1 MLRRGI
7 AVSARLQQRALAVAA
22 PRVVVPALARAAS
35 SKQSP
40 FAPPPPSA
48 SGDKR
53 GLTRKEELK
62 ARQDEMAKMLM
73 DQAMREVSQSAS
85 AVRPEGIQ
93 HLLNEKPDD
102 PVWKLAQIRDANAE
116 IEGEDEQGG
125 PKGGVFGHTPLSLPC

>member
-1 MLRRGI
+1 M
-7 AVSARLQQRALAVAA
+7 AL
-22 PRVVVPALARAAS
+22 
-35 SKQSP
+35 
-40 FAPPPPSA
+40 PPPPSA

-93 HLLNEKPDD
+93 HLLNDKPDD

-125 PKGGVFGHTPLSLPC
+125 PKGGVFGHTPLALPCLQLS